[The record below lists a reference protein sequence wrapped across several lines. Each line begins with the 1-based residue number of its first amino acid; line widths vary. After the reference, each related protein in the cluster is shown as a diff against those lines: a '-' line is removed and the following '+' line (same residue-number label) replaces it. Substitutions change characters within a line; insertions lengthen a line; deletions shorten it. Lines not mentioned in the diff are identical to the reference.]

1 MCKSCGLNRYTAG
14 VTMCVSRLFC
24 TANYRVLELM
34 FKTPSFAQLFTIPF
48 RVFMNIKISL
58 TVSVKNYLYTVSTPP
73 IIRATILNFNET
85 VII

>member
-1 MCKSCGLNRYTAG
+1 MCKSCGLNRHTAG

-24 TANYRVLELM
+24 TANYGVLELL
-34 FKTPSFAQLFTIPF
+34 FKTPSFAQLFTMVF